1 MTPEPPLPPDDQQ
14 PTVSL
19 GGKPPP
25 RVGAKIGDSIG
36 PFKILSIIGEGGFGV
51 VYLAQQTSPVQ
62 RRVALKIVKPG
73 MDTNQVIARFEAE
86 RQALAMMSHPGIAR
100 VFEAGATPEG
110 RPYFVMEY
118 VKGDAIN
125 DYCDRHKLDTRA
137 RLELFADLCDAIQH
151 AHQKGIIHRDLKPGN
166 ILVTVDTQSKP
177 QPKVI
182 DFGIAKAASQ
192 ELTARTL
199 FTEQGQIIGTPEYMS
214 PEQAELTAVDV
225 DTRSDVYSLGIVLYE
240 LLSGRLPF
248 DPATLR
254 QAGFTG
260 LQRIIREESPPRP
273 STRLMTLDD
282 AESTEIAVN
291 RQTRSRELASSLR
304 SELEWIPLKA
314 IRKDRLH
321 RYGSAEALA
330 ADVRRYLDGQPLEAG
345 PESNLYR
352 LRKLIRRH
360 RGPVAA
366 AALILLA
373 LIGGVIGTSIF
384 AVRAAAERSRAQQQ
398 TEIAQV
404 KSHQAETEMNRAV
417 VEAERTQ
424 RMFLFLNQRLLQ
436 IADPRTA
443 SGELDTFRADQPF
456 IQVLDA
462 AAAAIPMYFAEQPEL
477 ESRISHTVGA
487 AYFGLGRFEPAAQHL
502 SRALQIQRS
511 LETQHEPESLRLA
524 TALAVTQ
531 SALGQHKEA
540 EQLLRSTLAVQ
551 EELPDQTIDAII
563 TANNLAALLT
573 AIGRDR
579 EAELLLRSLLKQ
591 LDASDPL
598 QSAAWARVAVNLAN
612 LLRDLS
618 EYDNAQ
624 ELTSQAWAI
633 CKAGNHHDAALTAG
647 NTLALIHYE
656 AGRLAQAAALT
667 KELLAMQEQRLGPE
681 HPHTID
687 LHNSIGAMLTDL
699 GQYAEAL
706 KHLQQAGTVIDIA
719 FGPSSEEA
727 IENKNNL
734 GAWYFNVGRVDDARD
749 AFESVYTLSRSFYG
763 PDSRDTIFTGLNLAA
778 VLDTLNRD
786 VESETFLMELQKI
799 ATDTFGVADALTL
812 RINSSLGALY
822 EEHQRWAEA
831 EEILRSTLAVQQE
844 STPTAVDT
852 MLTQNSL
859 ARLLR
864 EQEQYDESLRQYVQ
878 AVQGLDTAGDR
889 LSAAIVRGG
898 YGHCLQLSGQP
909 AEAIKQLE
917 QSMSELT
924 EMLGEESPRIT
935 VVAEY
940 LVASHEALGDEAS
953 AARYRAM
960 LDDKSP

>member
-1 MTPEPPLPPDDQQ
+1 
-14 PTVSL
+14 VAI
-19 GGKPPP
+19 GGERPP
-25 RVGAKIGDSIG
+25 RVGAKVGDSIG
-36 PFKILSIIGEGGFGV
+36 PFKILSIIGEGGMGV
-51 VYLAQQTSPVQ
+51 VYLAQQTSPVR

-86 RQALAMMSHPGIAR
+86 RQALAMMDHPGIAR
-100 VFEAGATPEG
+100 VYEAGATPDG
-110 RPYFVMEY
+110 RPYFAMEL
-118 VKGDAIN
+118 VRGESITE
-125 DYCDRHKLDTRA
+125 YCDRHKLDTRA

-166 ILVTVDTQSKP
+166 ILVTVDTRSKP

-182 DFGIAKAASQ
+182 DFGIAKATSQ

-254 QAGFTG
+254 QAGFTE

-273 STRLMTLDD
+273 STRLMMLDD
-282 AESTEIAVN
+282 AESTEIAAN
-291 RQTRSRELASSLR
+291 RRTRRGELASSLR

-330 ADVRRYLDGQPLEAG
+330 ADVRRYLDGHPLEAG
-345 PESNLYR
+345 PESGLYR
-352 LRKLIRRH
+352 LRKFIHRR
-360 RGPVAA
+360 RGPVVA
-366 AALILLA
+366 AALVLLA
-373 LIGGVIGTSIF
+373 LIVGVIGTSIF
-384 AVRAAAERSRAQQQ
+384 AMRAAVERGRAQQQ

-404 KSHQAETEMNRAV
+404 KTRQAEAETKRALA
-417 VEAERTQ
+417 ETERTQ

-436 IADPRTA
+436 VADPRIA
-443 SGELDTFRADQPF
+443 SDALDTFRADQPF
-456 IQVLDA
+456 IDVLDTA
-462 AAAAIPMYFAEQPEL
+462 AASIPEYFVEQPEL

-487 AYFGLGRFEPAAQHL
+487 AYFGLGRFESAAQHL
-502 SRALQIQRS
+502 SRALQLQRS
-511 LETQHEPESLRLA
+511 LETQHEPEALRLA

-551 EELPDQTIDAII
+551 EQLPDQTIDAII

-573 AIGRDR
+573 EIGRDR

-612 LLRDLS
+612 LLRDLG
-618 EYDNAQ
+618 EYDNAHD
-624 ELTSQAWAI
+624 LTSQAWSI
-633 CKAGNHHDAALTAG
+633 CKAANHHDAALTAG
-647 NTLALIHYE
+647 NALALIHYE
-656 AGRLAQAAALT
+656 AGRLAQAASLT
-667 KELLAMQEQRLGPE
+667 EELLAMQEQRLGPE

-719 FGPSSEEA
+719 FGPGSEEA

-734 GAWYFNVGRVDDARD
+734 GAWYFNVGRVDDACD
-749 AFESVYTLSRSFYG
+749 AFESVYEMSRSFYG

-778 VLDTLNRD
+778 ALDTLNRD
-786 VESETFLMELQKI
+786 EESEAFLIQLQNK
-799 ATDTFGVADALTL
+799 ATDTFGAADVLTL
-812 RINSSLGALY
+812 RVNSSLGALY

-864 EQEQYDESLRQYVQ
+864 EQGQYDESLRHYAQ

-898 YGHCLQLSGQP
+898 YGHCLELSGQP
-909 AEAIKQLE
+909 AEAIKNLE
-917 QSMSELT
+917 QSMAELT
-924 EMLGEESPRIT
+924 EMLGAESPRIT
-935 VVAEY
+935 TVAEY
-940 LVASHEALGDEAS
+940 LVASHEALGDKAS

-960 LDDKSP
+960 LDDESP

>member
-1 MTPEPPLPPDDQQ
+1 MTPDSPIPPDDQM

-19 GGKPPP
+19 SGDPPP

-36 PFKILSIIGEGGFGV
+36 PFKILSTIGEGGFGV
-51 VYLAQQTSPVQ
+51 VYLAQQTSPVK

-86 RQALAMMSHPGIAR
+86 RQALAMMSHPSIAR
-100 VFEAGATPEG
+100 VFEAGATSEG

-118 VKGDAIN
+118 VKGDPIN
-125 DYCDRHKLDTRA
+125 DYCDRHKLDTRS
-137 RLELFADLCDAIQH
+137 RLKLFADLCDAIQH

-166 ILVTVDTQSKP
+166 ILVTVDTRSKP

-182 DFGIAKAASQ
+182 DFGIAKATSQ

-225 DTRSDVYSLGIVLYE
+225 DTRSDVYSLGVVLYE

-248 DPATLR
+248 EPTTLR
-254 QAGFTG
+254 QSGLTE
-260 LQRIIREESPPRP
+260 LQRIIREDSPPRP
-273 STRLMTLDD
+273 STRLMMLDVTDSD
-282 AESTEIAVN
+282 AIADN
-291 RQTRSRELASSLR
+291 RRTRRSELASSLR

-314 IRKDRLH
+314 IRKDRQH

-330 ADVRRYLDGQPLEAG
+330 ADVRRYLDGHPLEAG
-345 PESNLYR
+345 PESGLYR
-352 LRKLIRRH
+352 LRKFIRRR
-360 RGPVAA
+360 RGPVVA
-366 AALILLA
+366 AALILLV
-373 LIGGVIGTSIF
+373 LIGGVVGTSIF
-384 AVRAAAERSRAQQQ
+384 A
-398 TEIAQV
+398 I
-404 KSHQAETEMNRAV
+404 QAETEMKRAV
-417 VEAERTQ
+417 AEAERTQ

-436 IADPRTA
+436 VADPRTA
-443 SGELDTFRADQPF
+443 SGVLDTFRADQPF
-456 IQVLDA
+456 IDVLDG
-462 AAAAIPMYFAEQPEL
+462 AAAAIPMHFAEQPEL

-487 AYFGLGRFEPAAQHL
+487 AYFGLGRFESAAQHL
-502 SRALQIQRS
+502 SRALQLQRS
-511 LETQHEPESLRLA
+511 IETQHEPEALRLA

-531 SALGQHKEA
+531 SALGQHEEA

-551 EELPDQTIDAII
+551 EQLPGQTIDAII

-573 AIGRDR
+573 EIGRDR
-579 EAELLLRSLLKQ
+579 EAELLLRSLLEQ

-612 LLRDLS
+612 LLRDLG
-618 EYDNAQ
+618 EYDNAHD
-624 ELTSQAWAI
+624 LTSQAWSI
-633 CKAGNHHDAALTAG
+633 CKAANHHDAALTAG
-647 NTLALIHYE
+647 NALALIHYE
-656 AGRLAQAAALT
+656 AGRLAQAASLT
-667 KELLAMQEQRLGPE
+667 EELLAMQEQRLGPE

-699 GQYAEAL
+699 GQYVEAL

-719 FGPSSEEA
+719 FGPGSEEA

-734 GAWYFNVGRVDDARD
+734 AAWYFNVGRVDDACD
-749 AFESVYTLSRSFYG
+749 AFESVYEMSRSFYG

-778 VLDTLNRD
+778 ALDTLNRD
-786 VESETFLMELQKI
+786 EESEAFLIQLQRT
-799 ATDTFGVADALTL
+799 ANDTFGAGDVLTL

-822 EEHQRWAEA
+822 EEHQRWTEA
-831 EEILRSTLAVQQE
+831 EEILRHTLAVQQE
-844 STPTAVDT
+844 STPTAIDT

-864 EQEQYDESLRQYVQ
+864 EQGQYDESLHHYAQ
-878 AVQGLDTAGDR
+878 AVQGLDKAGDR
-889 LSAAIVRGG
+889 LSAAIIRGG
-898 YGHCLQLSGQP
+898 YGHCLELSGQP
-909 AEAIKQLE
+909 AEAIKNLE
-917 QSMSELT
+917 QSMAELT
-924 EMLGEESPRIT
+924 EMLGAESPRIT
-935 VVAEY
+935 IVAEY

-960 LDDKSP
+960 IDDESP